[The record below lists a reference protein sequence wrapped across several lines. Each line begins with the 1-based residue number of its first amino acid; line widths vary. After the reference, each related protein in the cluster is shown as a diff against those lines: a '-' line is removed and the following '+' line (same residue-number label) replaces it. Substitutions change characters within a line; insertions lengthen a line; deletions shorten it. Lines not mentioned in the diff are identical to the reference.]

1 MGGWLKHH
9 TSRDWKLQHCRRNL
23 SVSLLHKKRFV
34 TGILNQVDLWRVS
47 MSDQPSQLQNRGWLW
62 WECCMACKSPWVWHG
77 CRFDDN
83 TLKLCCSIAVNQ
95 HAPEMYFFNM
105 FFQQFAS
112 TCHHTKTNVRTLSS
126 AHLDTTHRNKQPRI
140 SSIWGCVLVTSWKRT
155 TLIFSF
161 RLPGPGHLAGRSW
174 WWFPDG

>member
-9 TSRDWKLQHCRRNL
+9 TSKLQHCRRNL

-34 TGILNQVDLWRVS
+34 TGILNQVDLWRFS

-105 FFQQFAS
+105 VFSTVRINMPPHKNQCPNSFFCTS
-112 TCHHTKTNVRTLSS
+112 SHNSPTNSRESRRSEDVYWL
-126 AHLDTTHRNKQPRI
+126 
-140 SSIWGCVLVTSWKRT
+140 
-155 TLIFSF
+155 
-161 RLPGPGHLAGRSW
+161 RLGNAQL
-174 WWFPDG
+174 